1 MDNPVHPTD
10 WRIKMNRE
18 TIIKLLEWMFQNQY
32 AELDKIVGIG
42 GLDVC
47 DMETIVDGF
56 IESLEN

>member
-1 MDNPVHPTD
+1 
-10 WRIKMNRE
+10 MNRE

-32 AELDKIVGIG
+32 AELDKIVGVG

-56 IESLEN
+56 IESLER